1 MRYWIAALTVL
12 LFTSG
17 IALAD
22 NVLSQKDFSLMKA
35 SALDVRKEIA
45 DLSVRLQALDSMLAK
60 LDNETV
66 LEKKAEAT
74 QTVQTA
80 PVVSYSPVTTYTQ
93 SYGNCANGNCYQQT
107 ATPTYRWIR
116 RR

>member
-80 PVVSYSPVTTYTQ
+80 PVVSYSPVTTY
-93 SYGNCANGNCYQQT
+93 GNCANGNCYQQT
-107 ATPTYRWIR
+107 VTPTYRWIR